1 MATRHISHYT
11 AAEAVTVLHS
21 ITSND
26 MSYEEYDSDDN
37 NFHMLQGNEEL
48 SLESEQEDFDDEDT
62 GNAVTIASQVVRPP
76 RKLLTRKRLVCFIE
90 TADDA
95 SKYNPIELTDLSQ
108 DPIVGHL
115 GPKSNPNTP
124 KIQWTKV
131 PPTTG
136 RRRRADVR
144 NQAFGL
150 KQLIVDQV
158 KDIRTAWN
166 LMINED
172 ILNIVSGENK

>member
-26 MSYEEYDSDDN
+26 MSDEEYN
-37 NFHMLQGNEEL
+37 NFHMLQGNVEL
-48 SLESEQEDFDDEDT
+48 SSESEQEDFDDEDT

-76 RKLLTRKRLVCFIE
+76 RKLLTRKRLVCSIE

-95 SKYNPIELTDLSQ
+95 SKYDPIELTDLSQ

-136 RRRRADVR
+136 RRR
-144 NQAFGL
+144 
-150 KQLIVDQV
+150 
-158 KDIRTAWN
+158 
-166 LMINED
+166 
-172 ILNIVSGENK
+172 